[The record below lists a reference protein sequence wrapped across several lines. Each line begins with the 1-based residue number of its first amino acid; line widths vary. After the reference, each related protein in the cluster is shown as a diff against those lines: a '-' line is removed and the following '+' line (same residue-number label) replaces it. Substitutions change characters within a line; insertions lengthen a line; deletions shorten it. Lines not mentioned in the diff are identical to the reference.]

1 MKQNYK
7 CLYEHD
13 YGTWMEFQGISVFI
27 FVKLKI
33 LEEIL
38 SMCSKK
44 PDYWLSLL
52 EIMQTN
58 WERNPSLININ
69 KCGFKEKQY
78 CFWPFSN
85 IQVYSIWI

>member
-1 MKQNYK
+1 MKELDSKRNKRSLNRMKQNYK

-58 WERNPSLININ
+58 
-69 KCGFKEKQY
+69 
-78 CFWPFSN
+78 
-85 IQVYSIWI
+85 